1 MSGTSVAVQP
11 VIRWDEYSD
20 DDSESMEN
28 ASDLAGEVQVFLEE
42 ESPSDG
48 NQFDDKVDDENGGS
62 NIGPKECS
70 DEGLI
75 EEEEMDY
82 YEDKC

>member
-1 MSGTSVAVQP
+1 MSGASVAVQP

-20 DDSESMEN
+20 DDSESMGN
-28 ASDLAGEVQVFLEE
+28 ASDVAGEVQVFLEE

-48 NQFDDKVDDENGGS
+48 NQFDDEVDDENSDS
-62 NIGPKECS
+62 NIGPEECS

-75 EEEEMDY
+75 EEEDY
-82 YEDKC
+82 YEDEC